1 MGKERI
7 VTVPNPDKE
16 GHHQDARRPG
26 LYPPHPA
33 RIIFSGRSGC
43 GKEVAAKN
51 LLARA
56 SPPFEC
62 IVVWHYDADSL
73 EWNDCEP
80 ADVIAELPDDP
91 SEFWDRD
98 EKNLIICDEIPW
110 EQLSKVD
117 RLKADRLMQYV
128 ASHYNTIV
136 YILHQNFVSIPTP
149 IRRAADWWNLWGSVD
164 NASARD
170 VSSKTGH
177 DFRQL
182 LQLTKSKI
190 RLCNF

>member
-1 MGKERI
+1 MGREKI

-26 LYPPHPA
+26 LYPSHPA

-43 GKEVAAKN
+43 GKGVAAKN

-56 SPPFEC
+56 SPPFER

-73 EWNDCEP
+73 EWADCEP
-80 ADVIAELPDDP
+80 SDVIAELPDDP
-91 SEFWDRD
+91 SQFWDRD

-110 EQLSKVD
+110 EQLSKAD

-128 ASHYNTIV
+128 ASHYNTAV
-136 YILHQNFVSIPTP
+136 YILHQNFVRFQRQYGALP
-149 IRRAADWWNLWGSVD
+149 IGGTCGVVSTM
-164 NASARD
+164 SACEM
-170 VSSKTGH
+170 SP
-177 DFRQL
+177 L
-182 LQLTKSKI
+182 
-190 RLCNF
+190 RLATISGNCFS